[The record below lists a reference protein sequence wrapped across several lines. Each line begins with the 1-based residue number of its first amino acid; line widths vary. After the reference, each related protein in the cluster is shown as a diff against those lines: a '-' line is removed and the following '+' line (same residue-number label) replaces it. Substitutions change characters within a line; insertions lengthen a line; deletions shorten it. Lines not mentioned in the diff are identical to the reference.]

1 MFYIQNNFLS
11 MKKLLN
17 IFLLI
22 IISVVFLSCNNI
34 KEKDLIGKWQTNEIE
49 ILNINTIIDSFSEDT
64 EIEFTEDKINQIIEG
79 INETYMSN
87 LKEVNYVFNE
97 DNTFFINENDK
108 VHKWRLNKNS
118 IIIQR
123 QDDSKDIL
131 RLNVQSLT
139 KNQLIFNIIIAEEI
153 ILDLQITCTKFNDV

>member
-1 MFYIQNNFLS
+1 

-49 ILNINTIIDSFSEDT
+49 ILNINTIIDSFSEHA

-79 INETYMSN
+79 INETYLSN
-87 LKEVNYVFNE
+87 LKEVNYAQNGF
-97 DNTFFINENDK
+97 
-108 VHKWRLNKNS
+108 H
-118 IIIQR
+118 
-123 QDDSKDIL
+123 
-131 RLNVQSLT
+131 
-139 KNQLIFNIIIAEEI
+139 
-153 ILDLQITCTKFNDV
+153 